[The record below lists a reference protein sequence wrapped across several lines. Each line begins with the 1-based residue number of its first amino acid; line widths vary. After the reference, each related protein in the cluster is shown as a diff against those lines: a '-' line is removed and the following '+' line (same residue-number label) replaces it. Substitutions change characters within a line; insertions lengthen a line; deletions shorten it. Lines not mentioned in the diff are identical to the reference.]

1 MKKKIYAALLIAM
14 MTVTLLSGC
23 QSAARNW
30 GGTVKI
36 ELEPGQKLEMITW
49 KGDSLWYL
57 TRPMRAGEE
66 AETHTFNERS
76 EFGVLEGTVIVIE
89 SAKTAAAAGY
99 PAK

>member
-66 AETHTFNERS
+66 AETHTFNES
-76 EFGVLEGTVIVIE
+76 SKFGVLEGTVIVIE
-89 SAKTAAAAGY
+89 SAKTAVAAGY

>member
-14 MTVTLLSGC
+14 MTVTILSGC
-23 QSAARNW
+23 QSTARNW

-36 ELEPGQKLEMITW
+36 ELDPGQKLEMITW

-57 TRPMRAGEE
+57 TRPMRAGEG
-66 AETHTFNERS
+66 AETHTFNES
-76 EFGVLEGTVIVIE
+76 SKFGVLEGAVIVIE

>member
-1 MKKKIYAALLIAM
+1 MRKKIYAMLLMVM
-14 MTVTLLSGC
+14 MAVILFSGC

-49 KGDSLWYL
+49 KEDSLWCL

-66 AETHTFNERS
+66 AETHTFNESS
-76 EFGVLEGTVIVIE
+76 EFGILEGTVTVIE
-89 SAKTAAAAGY
+89 SEI
-99 PAK
+99 

>member
-14 MTVTLLSGC
+14 MTVTILSGC
-23 QSAARNW
+23 QSTARNW

-36 ELEPGQKLEMITW
+36 ELDPGQKLEMITW

-66 AETHTFNERS
+66 AETHTFNESS

-99 PAK
+99 PSK

>member
-57 TRPMRAGEE
+57 TRPMRAGKE
-66 AETHTFNERS
+66 AETHTFNES
-76 EFGVLEGTVIVIE
+76 SKFGVLEGTVIVIE

>member
-1 MKKKIYAALLIAM
+1 MRKKIYAALLIAM
-14 MTVTLLSGC
+14 MTATSLSGC

-66 AETHTFNERS
+66 AETHTFNESS
-76 EFGVLEGTVIVIE
+76 EFGVLEGTVIMIE

-99 PAK
+99 SAK

>member
-57 TRPMRAGEE
+57 TRPMRAGESSLARGKWIE
-66 AETHTFNERS
+66 APVSSKSRFA
-76 EFGVLEGTVIVIE
+76 VLVFPRKREVD
-89 SAKTAAAAGY
+89 
-99 PAK
+99 

>member
-36 ELEPGQKLEMITW
+36 ELEPGQKPSGLSMCMRRNIEH
-49 KGDSLWYL
+49 KG
-57 TRPMRAGEE
+57 G
-66 AETHTFNERS
+66 
-76 EFGVLEGTVIVIE
+76 
-89 SAKTAAAAGY
+89 
-99 PAK
+99 